1 MATNKKGAAKAPTFK
16 CSFCDKE
23 YKREDAVLTHAC
35 VKRDRYNDR
44 ESRLMREAYR
54 LYMLFME
61 AHKFQMKK
69 NEEPLMQFIKSR
81 YFNDFYDFAQYILS
95 HDILNKEQFIK
106 HVLTGGKTVYEWKS
120 HKTYEEWV
128 ISCIRNEHPR
138 RGIERSINAIVEWGV
153 ATDNEWTDFFD
164 NISTERAILWFE
176 TGKLSPWIIYAAS
189 PESGNKLLNRFSD
202 SELEYLVR
210 FIDPT
215 YFKILQIR
223 YNDEVM
229 DIRNLLTEAGI

>member
-1 MATNKKGAAKAPTFK
+1 MPNAKKGAFKAPVYK
-16 CSFCDKE
+16 CRFCDKE
-23 YKREDAVLTHAC
+23 YKKENTVLTHAC
-35 VKRDRYNDR
+35 IKRDRYNDR

-54 LYMLFME
+54 LYMLFMD

-81 YFNDFYDFAQYILS
+81 YFNDFYEFAQYILS
-95 HDILNKEQFIK
+95 NEILNKENFILY
-106 HVLTGGKTVYEWKS
+106 VLTSGLSVYEWRS

-128 ISCIRNEHPR
+128 LKCIRNEHPR
-138 RGIERSINAIVEWGV
+138 RAIERSINAIVEWGI

-164 NISTERAILWFE
+164 NVSTERAILWFE
-176 TGKLSPWIIYAAS
+176 TGKVSPWLIYVAS

-202 SELEYLVR
+202 SEIDYLVK

-223 YNDEVM
+223 YQDEVM
-229 DIRNLLTEAGI
+229 DIRNLLNEAGL